1 MPRLTIL
8 DGDSLRPVSRAENGH
23 LKGLDPRYDSA
34 TRGNHH
40 WVIVSIDQINDCRKI
55 EFEAE
60 FRYEASEDS
69 PNEQRQYS
77 RVGIWTSV
85 QDSPKVLSL
94 ATSKDNY
101 ATGTGDDYT
110 VVLDSWRYGKK
121 SEIKFNIDNCDDETS
136 INLALCAIP
145 YFQKD
150 KEKNPI
156 CELHL
161 SLHPTKKGSMQ
172 SGIPIEEKITFQLH
186 ENIRSSTIDDELQ
199 LLDEFGAFSLDGNGN
214 SVHPKQLYTSREV
227 VSQIDRSE
235 STNLNLAYIGTDTTE
250 NLRSLLRSIKE
261 NKSVAKKIDTL
272 YLYYLEGWDT
282 ALLDKF
288 PGIGIDE
295 SVTSDLF
302 NLEFIQ
308 IPDDGSV
315 PVDAKPVDFTIATY
329 VTPWAMSDDKN
340 RTQYSGLINT
350 LLNKEYAKLIC
361 VDPESSSKIIRSY
374 YQGDYNL
381 DTMYM
386 DELNLKPEPNASR
399 LHAEN
404 MVVDCTVWKKKVID

>member
-1 MPRLTIL
+1 VPRLTIL
-8 DGDSLRPVSRAENGH
+8 DGDSLRPVARAENGH
-23 LKGLDPRYDSA
+23 LMGINGFESA

-40 WVIVSIDQINDCRKI
+40 WIIASIDQIDGCRKI

-60 FRYEASEDS
+60 FRYAASEEA

-85 QDSPKVLSL
+85 QDSPKLLSV
-94 ATSKDNY
+94 ATSKDTY
-101 ATGTGDDYT
+101 STGTGDDYT
-110 VVLDSWRYGKK
+110 VVLDSWRFGKK
-121 SEIKFNIDNCDDETS
+121 SEIKFNIENCDDETT
-136 INLALCAIP
+136 ITVALCAIP
-145 YFQKD
+145 YFQKG
-150 KEKNPI
+150 KNPNPM

-161 SLHPTKKGSMQ
+161 AIHPTKKGSMQ
-172 SGIPIEEKITFQLH
+172 PGIPTEEKITFQLRN
-186 ENIRSSTIDDELQ
+186 NIRSSTIDDELN

-227 VSQIDRSE
+227 VKQIEQSGNM
-235 STNLNLAYIGTDTTE
+235 NLNLAYIGTDTTE
-250 NLRSLLRSIKE
+250 NLRSLLRSLKE
-261 NKSVAKKIDTL
+261 NKSVAKKINTL
-272 YLYYLEGWDT
+272 YLYYTEGWDDN
-282 ALLDKF
+282 LNDKF
-288 PGIGIDE
+288 PGIVIDE

-302 NLEFIQ
+302 NLQFIK
-308 IPDDGSV
+308 IPEDGSV

-350 LLNKEYAKLIC
+350 LLNKENAKLIC

-374 YQGDYNL
+374 YHGDYNL
-381 DTMYM
+381 DTMYK

>member
-23 LKGLDPRYDSA
+23 LNGLNNFESA

-40 WVIVSIDQINDCRKI
+40 WVIIGIDQINDCRKI

-85 QDSPKVLSL
+85 QDSPKMLSL

-121 SEIKFNIDNCDDETS
+121 SEIKFNIDNCDGGTS

-145 YFQKD
+145 YFQKS

-172 SGIPIEEKITFQLH
+172 SGIPIEEKIIFKLH
-186 ENIRSSTIDDELQ
+186 DNIRSSTIDDELQ

-227 VSQIDRSE
+227 VSQIERSE
-235 STNLNLAYIGTDTTE
+235 NTNLNLAYIGTDTTE

-302 NLEFIQ
+302 NLKFIQ

-329 VTPWAMSDDKN
+329 VTPWAMSDGKN
-340 RTQYSGLINT
+340 RTQYSGLINE
-350 LLNKEYAKLIC
+350 LLNKKDSKLIC

-399 LHAEN
+399 LHAKN
-404 MVVDCTVWKKKVID
+404 MVVECTVWKKKVID

>member
-23 LKGLDPRYDSA
+23 LKGLNNYVSA

-60 FRYEASEDS
+60 FRYKASEDS

-85 QDSPKVLSL
+85 QDSPKILSL

-110 VVLDSWRYGKK
+110 VVLDSWRFGKK
-121 SEIKFNIDNCDDETS
+121 SEIKFNIDNCDGETS

-145 YFQKD
+145 YFQKS

-172 SGIPIEEKITFQLH
+172 SGIPTEEKIIFQLH
-186 ENIRSSTIDDELQ
+186 DNIRSSTIDDELQ

-227 VSQIDRSE
+227 VSQIKRSE
-235 STNLNLAYIGTDTTE
+235 NTSLNLAYIGTDTTE
-250 NLRSLLRSIKE
+250 NLRSLLRSLKE

-272 YLYYLEGWDT
+272 YLYYLEGWDS
-282 ALLDKF
+282 ALLDKY

-329 VTPWAMSDDKN
+329 VTPWAMSDDTN

-350 LLNKEYAKLIC
+350 LLNKENAKLIC

-374 YQGDYNL
+374 YHGDYNL
-381 DTMYM
+381 DTMYK